1 MPARIVFLLSLWFV
15 PAVGSA
21 NGIDFKDTSCSVY
34 LSKIEA
40 LSKSNMPSVALILTW
55 MYGYA
60 SGVSGGSTFEDAQFQ
75 AFAQALDAFC
85 RRNPGEMVLAGA
97 RIAFPSKTAGR

>member
-1 MPARIVFLLSLWFV
+1 MLIRTAFLLSLCLLPSF
-15 PAVGSA
+15 ARAS
-21 NGIDFKDTSCSVY
+21 GIDFKDTSCSAY

-40 LSKSNMPSVALILTW
+40 LSKNNMPSVALILTW

-75 AFAQALDAFC
+75 KFAAALDAFC
-85 RRNPGEMVLAGA
+85 RKNPGEMVLTGA
-97 RIAFPSKTAGR
+97 RKTVPN